1 MIYKRE
7 EHILNKKKLIALT
20 LGVIMSVGIFAGCG
34 KKEEEAQK
42 KDLKLTIYS
51 GLMEDHMIKAVAEFE
66 KETGVK
72 TEAVRMS
79 SGEILGRIRA
89 EKENPKASIW
99 FGGPADGFVQA
110 GEEGLLG
117 KYVSPNSKD
126 MEDKYKDKD
135 GIWTGIYVGYLG
147 FVSNEKLLKEKGA
160 EVPKSWEDLLKPE
173 FKGQVSISNPGS
185 SGTAYTALAT
195 VIQLMGEE
203 KGLEYM
209 KNLNGQIKSYEKSGT
224 APARMAGQGEVMVG
238 VSFLHDG
245 IKYREEGMKDLVMSA
260 PIEGTGYEIGAVGM
274 INNAPDEEAA
284 KMFID
289 WCLTKE
295 AQELGQSVGS
305 YQFLTNPNAEPPKQV
320 EELKDT
326 KLIDYD
332 LEWAGKNRSAVVEK
346 WSKAIK

>member
-1 MIYKRE
+1 M
-7 EHILNKKKLIALT
+7 NKKRLIALT
-20 LGVIMSVGIFAGCG
+20 LGVIMSVGVFAGCG
-34 KKEEEAQK
+34 KKQGDSKK

-51 GLMEDHMIKAVAEFE
+51 GLMEDHMIKAMSEFE

-110 GEEGLLG
+110 DEEGLLE
-117 KYVSPNSKD
+117 KYASPNAKD
-126 MEDKYKDKD
+126 IPDKYKDKD
-135 GIWTGIYVGYLG
+135 GAWTGIYVGYLG
-147 FVSNEKLLKEKGA
+147 FVSNGKLLKEKGA
-160 EVPKSWEDLLKPE
+160 EVPKSWDDLLKPE
-173 FKGQVSISNPGS
+173 FKGQISISNPGS

-209 KNLNGQIKSYEKSGT
+209 KQLNSQVKSYEKSGT

-245 IKYREEGMKDLVMSA
+245 IKYREEGMKDLVMST

-274 INNAPDEEAA
+274 IKGAPDAEAA

-289 WCLTKE
+289 WCLTKK

-305 YQFLTNPNAEPPKQV
+305 YQFLTNPSAQPPKQV

-326 KLIDYD
+326 KLIDYNLD
-332 LEWAGKNRSAVVEK
+332 WAGKNRSAVVEK